1 MSRAPVLVACPLWGA
16 LEAGCHSG
24 ELRPEPPS
32 LAGTCRLESADKLTP
47 AALSPIHQTQMR
59 TR

>member
-1 MSRAPVLVACPLWGA
+1 VSRAPVLVAALSGA

-32 LAGTCRLESADKLTP
+32 LAGTWRLESADKLTP
-47 AALSPIHQTQMR
+47 AALRPIHQQR
-59 TR
+59 